1 MTKRYLVRLED
12 TEREQLLEIVKKG
25 KHSSRKV
32 RRAQTLLLAEE
43 GHSNEQIAQALRTS
57 VSTVGR
63 TRKQLV
69 EEGLEAALSEAP
81 RSGRPLKLDGK
92 AEALIV
98 ATACSTPPEGRARWT
113 MKLLAER
120 VIELGGAE
128 KIAPETVRQTLLKT
142 SSSRGGRSSG
152 ASLPWTASS
161 SATWR
166 RCWTVTPSRRTP
178 LSR

>member
-1 MTKRYLVRLED
+1 MTKRYLVRLKD

-25 KHSSRKV
+25 RHSSRKV

-43 GHSNEQIAQALRTS
+43 GHSDEQIAVALRTS

-63 TRKQLV
+63 TRRQQV

-92 AEALIV
+92 GEALVV

-113 MKLLAER
+113 MRLLAER
-120 VIELGGAE
+120 VVELGVAE

-142 SSSRGGRSSG
+142 RSSRGGRSSG
-152 ASLPWTASS
+152 ASLP
-161 SATWR
+161 
-166 RCWTVTPSRRTP
+166 
-178 LSR
+178 

>member
-1 MTKRYLVRLED
+1 MTKRYIVRLED

-43 GHSNEQIAQALRTS
+43 GQSDEQIVQALRTS

-81 RSGRPLKLDGK
+81 RSGRPMKLDGRG
-92 AEALIV
+92 EALIV
-98 ATACSTPPEGRARWT
+98 ATACSAPPQGCARWT

-120 VIELGGAE
+120 VVDLGVAE
-128 KIAPETVRQTLLKT
+128 SIAAETVRQTLLKT
-142 SSSRGGRSSG
+142 NSSRG
-152 ASLPWTASS
+152 
-161 SATWR
+161 
-166 RCWTVTPSRRTP
+166 
-178 LSR
+178 